1 VIASQIWN
9 QAIQGKMIVRQL
21 NGEAM
26 EATLNWAADEVEGFK
41 RT

>member
-1 VIASQIWN
+1 MV
-9 QAIQGKMIVRQL
+9 VRQL
-21 NGEAM
+21 KGEAM